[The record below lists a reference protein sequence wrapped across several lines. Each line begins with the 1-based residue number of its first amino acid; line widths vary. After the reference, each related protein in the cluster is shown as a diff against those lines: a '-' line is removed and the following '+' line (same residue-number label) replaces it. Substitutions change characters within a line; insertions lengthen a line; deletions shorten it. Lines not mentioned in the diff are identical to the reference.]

1 MKPIKLEITGLQSF
15 SKKQTIDFE
24 SLTSL
29 GLFGI
34 FGETGSGKSTI
45 LDAIIFSIFDQIPR
59 TMGNT
64 GKNIRSSLNNDSD
77 ILEVYFKFCLG
88 EDIFEIT
95 RTYKKKYSRKGE
107 EKFEQANPIM
117 IKNGDVIADTV
128 KNVEVKVKD
137 YFGIGVNDFTR
148 SVVLPQGKF
157 SDFLKLKGAEKMTM
171 LENIFELEKYGTKM
185 SDKISARLSILK
197 DEITSLENQIK
208 GKGDFTLQLQGDL
221 ETVLKSK
228 QHELQH
234 LTLQKKDLNV
244 DFLSMSDLKTQYE
257 KLNSYIYEL
266 DKLAQSEEFITS
278 EKQKVNQHNEAIIF
292 KSTIDEIFSI
302 ETNADNEKKEALS
315 LQHSYEKE
323 NEELTILKTSEVKKQ
338 SEIDEIE
345 MTLKNSSIDYD
356 ELENLRKFQNCHSTL
371 LIKERFLTESKSI
384 YDNLMKEN
392 EELKIKLSGDEN
404 ELNIEKQLLSNLLQN
419 SEKFKDIS
427 IQDFENEIQELKTE
441 ISITEN
447 EIKNKKVIED
457 ELLKLSEGRDI
468 KNHELNTLTQ
478 ELTKLQNQN
487 FKNRAFEISKN
498 LVHGENCPVCG
509 SKDHPHPAQNTDSV
523 DSNELEVLLKTEEQ
537 LKNSILELNIKISHS
552 EESLSK
558 LKNLKDI
565 DALNSI
571 LNEKENVLDVLKNR
585 IKEISIEEKKIES
598 KIAVLE
604 STISNTLEN
613 IDKKE
618 REIDFNFEKISSY
631 QFEVKV
637 EREKIES
644 LNLNQISAEDASE
657 RKILLENTEREF
669 RLSSE
674 IKSNLD
680 LQIREIKDEILNKS
694 NHVQETLLNLTKKN
708 EKINSL
714 IEIFELKNETLKK
727 ESLQKG
733 FKSNEDILE
742 AILTE
747 DILKDSIQSINYYD
761 DNIIK
766 YNHLKDEINLSIGDR
781 EFILESWQSLS
792 LKIEEVNTLVKDLV
806 KEVTELSSDLDRIQ
820 KLADEA
826 RELLIQIEKL
836 VSQQDE
842 LLLLQKKFKGR
853 KFVNFLARKRLDYI
867 AFEASRRLQKVTR
880 GRYRLT
886 VDKYCDFN
894 IVDAFNSNYT
904 RDCATLSG
912 GETFIVS
919 LVLALALSSQL
930 QLKGN
935 VQLEFF
941 FLDEGFGTLD
951 SILLDRVIEILEE
964 IGWKEKMKIG
974 IISHVEDLKLRI
986 PRRLE
991 VSPAVP
997 GEAGSIVKLL

>member
-1 MKPIKLEITGLQSF
+1 
-15 SKKQTIDFE
+15 
-24 SLTSL
+24 
-29 GLFGI
+29 
-34 FGETGSGKSTI
+34 
-45 LDAIIFSIFDQIPR
+45 
-59 TMGNT
+59 
-64 GKNIRSSLNNDSD
+64 
-77 ILEVYFKFCLG
+77 
-88 EDIFEIT
+88 
-95 RTYKKKYSRKGE
+95 
-107 EKFEQANPIM
+107 
-117 IKNGDVIADTV
+117 
-128 KNVEVKVKD
+128 
-137 YFGIGVNDFTR
+137 
-148 SVVLPQGKF
+148 
-157 SDFLKLKGAEKMTM
+157 
-171 LENIFELEKYGTKM
+171 
-185 SDKISARLSILK
+185 
-197 DEITSLENQIK
+197 
-208 GKGDFTLQLQGDL
+208 LQGDL

-228 QHELQH
+228 EHELQH

-244 DFLSMSDLKTQYE
+244 DFLNMSDLKTQYE

-345 MTLKNSSIDYD
+345 MILKNSSIDYD
-356 ELENLRKFQNCHSTL
+356 ELENLRKFENYHNTL
-371 LIKERFLTESKSI
+371 SIKERFLRESKSI

-392 EELKIKLSGDEN
+392 EELKIRLSYDEN
-404 ELNIEKQLLSNLLQN
+404 EFNTEKQLLSNLLKN
-419 SEKFKDIS
+419 SEKFKNIS
-427 IQDFENEIQELKTE
+427 IQNFENEIQELKTE
-441 ISITEN
+441 ISIIEN
-447 EIKNKKVIED
+447 EIKNKKSIEV
-457 ELLKLSEGRDI
+457 ELSKLSEDRDL
-468 KNHELNTLTQ
+468 KNHDLEILTQ
-478 ELTKLQNQN
+478 KLTNIQNQN
-487 FKNRAFEISKN
+487 LKNRAFEISKN
-498 LVHGENCPVCG
+498 LIHGENCPVCG

-523 DSNELEVLLKTEEQ
+523 DFNELEILLKTEEQ
-537 LKNSILELNIKISHS
+537 LKNSILELNIKITHS

-565 DALNSI
+565 DTLNSI

-598 KIAVLE
+598 KITVLE

-613 IDKKE
+613 IEKKE

-631 QFEVKV
+631 EYEVKV

-674 IKSNLD
+674 IKNNLD

-694 NHVQETLLNLTKKN
+694 NYIQEILLNLTKKN

-733 FKSNEDILE
+733 FQSNRDILE
-742 AILTE
+742 SILPE
-747 DILKDSIQSINYYD
+747 IILKDSLQSINYYD

-781 EFILESWQSLS
+781 EFILENWQSLS

-820 KLADEA
+820 KLANEA

-997 GEAGSIVKLL
+997 GEAGSVVKLL